1 MPTILPLIRGI
12 TANSASLGQRR
23 TVQRVGPPP
32 GASLLPLLHSGQT
45 SGGPAAPAH
54 LGERAG
60 GVGPLGT
67 SGGSRCRGLRWPDGP
82 GPVGPRRVPK
92 KMGNVGP
99 GMLGSMLF
107 LILGL
112 QPLPLSRGR
121 FLHQP
126 PNSRSFQLGTRHHK
140 SSWEKL
146 KSCKGAFDLYFV
158 VDASQKANNIWKDI
172 NKLVDEMVK
181 KYTNPDLRM
190 SFITSS
196 TQGRTVMKLTSDRQE
211 IRHGLSRLQN
221 IVPTGATN
229 LQEGLIKANKQIQH
243 ATSGESSASSLIITL
258 TAGPL
263 LPRTLQD
270 TKKEAQQARDMGAKV
285 YCLGI
290 QDYKRDQLHNIVE
303 RKDQMYGMDKF
314 NSAEKLVASLVKN
327 SCMEMMAG
335 DTHFVCLGEAY
346 KVTFSVS
353 GLHQKR
359 KDEIVCRYH
368 LGPRKV
374 YGKRPISI
382 NNEKLICPGHMFD
395 KAGQEVFIDYSLN
408 NGVTFVD
415 EDLKV
420 AGKDCG
426 NDRVGPQGP
435 QWTGGRM
442 EEHKTWQEEV
452 KPSEPTVVS
461 TMITPPTVIM
471 IRTIVPTVVL
481 TTTVPTV
488 ATTTRTVPTTV
499 TTTSV
504 STTVT
509 TASTVPTTITRTTTA
524 STFVPEE
531 EMAVPEVVPEDE
543 TAFPQAVTEEET
555 TFPEVLPEENTFP
568 QAVPEEET
576 TFPEVFPEEE
586 NTFPQAVP
594 EEETTFPEVFPEE
607 ENTFPQAVPEEETT
621 FPEVF
626 PEEENTFPQAVP
638 EEETTFPELFPED
651 KTTFPEVVPE
661 DETTFPEVVPEEET
675 TFPRRFPGNE
685 TTFPQVFRENEAT
698 FPEVSSEDE
707 TTFPEVIPED
717 EATFPEMIPEE
728 EATFPEVIP
737 EGEIIFTEAFPRKET
752 TVPTTVSEETT
763 APTVVPEEETTMP
776 NISPEE
782 ETAVPTSVTEETTA
796 PTVVPEE
803 ETTMSNISP
812 EEETT
817 VPTIVAEETM
827 ASTVVPEEET
837 TMSNI
842 FPEEE
847 TTVPTSVT
855 EETMAPT
862 VVPEE
867 EATMS
872 NISPEEETTVPT
884 SVTEETTAPTVVP
897 EEETTMPNISPEE
910 ETTLPTTVIEETTT
924 PTVVPEEETAIPEFF
939 PEGEII
945 IRGTV
950 PKKISLMPKVVSRN
964 LLYRNP
970 LWVPVLIS
978 ALFLSLLLSL
988 LVCICCHKWVFKKPS
1003 PAQKAEKK
1011 PCPEQGYTTVI
1022 IPCCECQE
1030 DRIRQMEGKLDVFY
1044 NFLQRCSLE
1053 PLMRCPSR
1061 DMGRCLNFTLVN
1073 PHCAQMLCGS
1083 NICLQP
1089 SQECF
1094 PLNINCSDHQ
1104 YPPPICPQPPSKILP
1119 LIPPT
1124 ARKLCRSSMS
1134 LPPP

>member
-1 MPTILPLIRGI
+1 
-12 TANSASLGQRR
+12 
-23 TVQRVGPPP
+23 
-32 GASLLPLLHSGQT
+32 
-45 SGGPAAPAH
+45 
-54 LGERAG
+54 
-60 GVGPLGT
+60 
-67 SGGSRCRGLRWPDGP
+67 
-82 GPVGPRRVPK
+82 
-92 KMGNVGP
+92 MGNVGP

-452 KPSEPTVVS
+452 
-461 TMITPPTVIM
+461 
-471 IRTIVPTVVL
+471 
-481 TTTVPTV
+481 
-488 ATTTRTVPTTV
+488 
-499 TTTSV
+499 
-504 STTVT
+504 
-509 TASTVPTTITRTTTA
+509 
-524 STFVPEE
+524 
-531 EMAVPEVVPEDE
+531 
-543 TAFPQAVTEEET
+543 
-555 TFPEVLPEENTFP
+555 
-568 QAVPEEET
+568 
-576 TFPEVFPEEE
+576 
-586 NTFPQAVP
+586 
-594 EEETTFPEVFPEE
+594 
-607 ENTFPQAVPEEETT
+607 
-621 FPEVF
+621 
-626 PEEENTFPQAVP
+626 
-638 EEETTFPELFPED
+638 
-651 KTTFPEVVPE
+651 
-661 DETTFPEVVPEEET
+661 
-675 TFPRRFPGNE
+675 
-685 TTFPQVFRENEAT
+685 
-698 FPEVSSEDE
+698 
-707 TTFPEVIPED
+707 
-717 EATFPEMIPEE
+717 
-728 EATFPEVIP
+728 
-737 EGEIIFTEAFPRKET
+737 
-752 TVPTTVSEETT
+752 
-763 APTVVPEEETTMP
+763 
-776 NISPEE
+776 
-782 ETAVPTSVTEETTA
+782 
-796 PTVVPEE
+796 
-803 ETTMSNISP
+803 
-812 EEETT
+812 
-817 VPTIVAEETM
+817 
-827 ASTVVPEEET
+827 
-837 TMSNI
+837 
-842 FPEEE
+842 
-847 TTVPTSVT
+847 
-855 EETMAPT
+855 
-862 VVPEE
+862 
-867 EATMS
+867 
-872 NISPEEETTVPT
+872 
-884 SVTEETTAPTVVP
+884 
-897 EEETTMPNISPEE
+897 
-910 ETTLPTTVIEETTT
+910 
-924 PTVVPEEETAIPEFF
+924 
-939 PEGEII
+939 
-945 IRGTV
+945 
-950 PKKISLMPKVVSRN
+950 
-964 LLYRNP
+964 
-970 LWVPVLIS
+970 
-978 ALFLSLLLSL
+978 
-988 LVCICCHKWVFKKPS
+988 FKKPS
-1003 PAQKAEKK
+1003 PAQKAEK
-1011 PCPEQGYTTVI
+1011 
-1022 IPCCECQE
+1022 
-1030 DRIRQMEGKLDVFY
+1030 GKLDVFY

-1061 DMGRCLNFTLVN
+1061 DMLVKKAGYRQEFN
-1073 PHCAQMLCGS
+1073 GS
-1083 NICLQP
+1083 
-1089 SQECF
+1089 
-1094 PLNINCSDHQ
+1094 
-1104 YPPPICPQPPSKILP
+1104 K
-1119 LIPPT
+1119 
-1124 ARKLCRSSMS
+1124 
-1134 LPPP
+1134 